1 MDRSVKSLEI
11 KSKNYS
17 KLKKVLQSSF
27 ELLDRSERLFTK
39 EDSNKKIDGLFLRS
53 QKALTQA
60 DSKISDLST
69 QNVLLKKLFDD
80 LSSVSD
86 RINNLADH
94 QIDDLISS
102 NKKAFLLMESLFKN
116 YSDIQNDTKAMNSIL
131 KRSMEINSKFDSGSI
146 LAEKKVNEQQQ
157 HLNHMLKLSEK
168 VLSLNSKSKTEIKAN
183 IFQRLFK
190 VFWL

>member
-1 MDRSVKSLEI
+1 MEPNQYVDILFDEIEDLNRDLISKKKQVERLILLIEKQDLVMDRSVKFLEI

-53 QKALTQA
+53 QKVLTQA

-80 LSSVSD
+80 LCA
-86 RINNLADH
+86 LH
-94 QIDDLISS
+94 Q
-102 NKKAFLLMESLFKN
+102 N
-116 YSDIQNDTKAMNSIL
+116 YQ
-131 KRSMEINSKFDSGSI
+131 
-146 LAEKKVNEQQQ
+146 
-157 HLNHMLKLSEK
+157 
-168 VLSLNSKSKTEIKAN
+168 
-183 IFQRLFK
+183 
-190 VFWL
+190 